1 MVLTVKQVAERLN
14 VEPSCVYAVL
24 AARRLRFVRLG
35 SGRGI
40 IRVREEALE
49 QFIRENTVP
58 RRGKTCRKRPAPA
71 PSAFTRLD
79 AAQLREAWSEQGVE
93 MPSPQRHA

>member
-14 VEPSCVYAVL
+14 LTRSCVYAL
-24 AARRLRFVRLG
+24 FAARRLHFVRLG
-35 SGRGI
+35 RRRGT

-49 QFIRENTVP
+49 QFIQENTVP
-58 RRGKTCRKRPAPA
+58 RRGRACRNRPAPA
-71 PSAFTRLD
+71 PSAFTYLNAAHLRD
-79 AAQLREAWSEQGVE
+79 AWNEQGVD